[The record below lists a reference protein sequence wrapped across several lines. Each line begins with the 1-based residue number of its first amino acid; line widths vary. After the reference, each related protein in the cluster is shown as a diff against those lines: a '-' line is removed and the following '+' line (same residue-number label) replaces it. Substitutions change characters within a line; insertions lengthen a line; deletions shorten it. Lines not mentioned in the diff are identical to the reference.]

1 MDLSFGV
8 SMTALR
14 SARVGLV
21 FLLALVCISC
31 GDTFRPVAIPVTP
44 NPPDPASL
52 HYALIVSQ
60 NVDIVPDVN
69 NPGNTVPVFNPGATT
84 RIDVSGDTNI
94 QVARVGLGPVHATIL
109 PNGSKVYVANIVEDT
124 VSEYS
129 PSDATTVNT
138 ITLPPGSHPD
148 FVYTTQND
156 VVYAANSGN
165 ATVSA
170 INTTSNVLTT
180 TIPVGTTPVAITETP
195 DAKKLYVANFGSANV
210 TSINTV
216 DSSVNATIAAGA
228 GPIWAVARSDS
239 RKVYVLNRDGGTL
252 SVIDTFTD
260 TSTPVSVGAG
270 ADFLFYSQPL
280 NRLYVSNST
289 TRQLMIFDASPD
301 VPTPLQTIDLG
312 AGTNPPCPLGCTIAS
327 LTVLPDGSRTYV
339 ATYEVNSTCANTAH
353 TSPCVSTQVTVIR
366 NSDNLLLKTLSADTD
381 VSGEVSG
388 VTMCGTTRFRR
399 FIASAADSS
408 RVYVSNCD
416 AGNTAVIR
424 TSDDTHVLDLTA
436 PFSSGTTTGGSIP
449 ARQNPVFVVA
459 GR

>member
-52 HYALIVSQ
+52 HYALIVTD
-60 NVDIVPDVN
+60 NVGTNGVAD
-69 NPGNTVPVFNPGATT
+69 PGAST

-94 QVARVGLGPVHATIL
+94 QVARVGRGPVHATLL
-109 PNGSKVYVANIVEDT
+109 PDGSKTYVANTLEDT

-138 ITLPPGSHPD
+138 ISLPAGSAPS
-148 FVYTTQND
+148 FVYTTQTAA
-156 VVYAANSGN
+156 VYAANSGN

-170 INTTSNVLTT
+170 INTVSNVVTT

-195 DAKKLYVANFGSANV
+195 DGKKVYVVNFASNNV

-216 DSSVNATIAAGA
+216 DNSVNATIATGA
-228 GPIWAVARSDS
+228 GPVWAAARSDS
-239 RKVYVLNRDGGTL
+239 RRVYVLNRDGGTL
-252 SVIDTFTD
+252 SVIDTFAD
-260 TSTPVSVGAG
+260 TATPLPVGVG
-270 ADFLFYSQPL
+270 ADFMFYSQAL
-280 NRLYVSNST
+280 NRLYITNSAT
-289 TRQLMIFDASPD
+289 LQLGIYDASPD
-301 VPTPLQTIDLG
+301 APTLLQTISLPP
-312 AGTNPPCPLGCTIAS
+312 GTSTSCTVHCPT
-327 LTVLPDGSRTYV
+327 LTVTALPDGSRTYV
-339 ATYEVNSTCANTAH
+339 AAFHVNSSCANTAH
-353 TSPCVSTQVTVIR
+353 VPPCVSTAVTIIR
-366 NSDNLLLKTLSADTD
+366 NSDNTVLKTFSVDTD
-381 VSGEVSG
+381 VSGEVST
-388 VTMCGTTRFRR
+388 VTMCNVARFRR
-399 FIASAADSS
+399 FIASAADGS